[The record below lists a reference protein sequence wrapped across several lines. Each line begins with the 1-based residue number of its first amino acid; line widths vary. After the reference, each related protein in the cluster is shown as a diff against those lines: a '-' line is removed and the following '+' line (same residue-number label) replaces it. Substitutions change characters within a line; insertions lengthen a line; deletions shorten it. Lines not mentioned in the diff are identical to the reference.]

1 MKLSKICRK
10 LNEKL
15 LKTLDILAEQA
26 DKELEGFTQLTHTVQ
41 FDLFPSSIL
50 VICHFEN
57 EESLQQSL
65 KSGAEKNFQ
74 KLLHKQLNK
83 RGILLKDAR
92 DNLKFELK

>member
-10 LNEKL
+10 LNDKL
-15 LKTLDILAEQA
+15 LKTLDILTEQA
-26 DKELEGFTQLTHTVQ
+26 NKELVGFTHLTHTVQ

-50 VICHFEN
+50 VTCHFED
-57 EESLQQSL
+57 EEKL
-65 KSGAEKNFQ
+65 KQVLDSGAESHFQ
-74 KLLHKQLNK
+74 KQLHKQLNK